1 MKVTL
6 KVADR
11 IIVPLALRYL
21 KNGGYAKFVTAKAIQ
36 QKVELTPEE
45 LEQYDVRDR
54 ADGFTT
60 FNARKDTGREFE
72 FSERETA
79 LMREALERMDER
91 KALCWEFIPLFET
104 FVPPATEPDGKR
116 SDISGKI
123 PDISGEMSD
132 ISNKMSDVSEEIP
145 KQI

>member
-21 KNGGYAKFVTAKAIQ
+21 TNGGYAKFVTAKAIQ

-60 FNARKDTGREFE
+60 FNARKDTGREFD
-72 FSERETA
+72 FSEREAA

-91 KALCWEFIPLFET
+91 KALCWEFIPLYEA
-104 FVPPATEPDGKR
+104 FVPPVPDPAENTSHVSNKTR
-116 SDISGKI
+116 
-123 PDISGEMSD
+123 D
-132 ISNKMSDVSEEIP
+132 ISNKTLDVLKNTP

>member
-60 FNARKDTGREFE
+60 FNARKDTGREFD
-72 FSERETA
+72 FSEREA
-79 LMREALERMDER
+79 DLMREALERMDER

-104 FVPPATEPDGKR
+104 FVPPVADPDENTSHVSNKTR
-116 SDISGKI
+116 
-123 PDISGEMSD
+123 D
-132 ISNKMSDVSEEIP
+132 ISNKTLDVLENTP

>member
-21 KNGGYAKFVTAKAIQ
+21 TNGGYAKFVTAKAIQ

-72 FSERETA
+72 FSEREAA

-104 FVPPATEPDGKR
+104 FVPPAPDPDGNTPSVDKITPKVNEIT
-116 SDISGKI
+116 SDISEKI
-123 PDISGEMSD
+123 PT
-132 ISNKMSDVSEEIP
+132 EI
-145 KQI
+145 

>member
-21 KNGGYAKFVTAKAIQ
+21 TNGGYAKFVTAKAIQ

-60 FNARKDTGREFE
+60 FNARKDTGREFD
-72 FSERETA
+72 FSEREAA

-104 FVPPATEPDGKR
+104 FVPPVADPDENTSDVDKITPPKVNEIT
-116 SDISGKI
+116 SDISEKT
-123 PDISGEMSD
+123 
-132 ISNKMSDVSEEIP
+132 P
-145 KQI
+145 KQN

>member
-21 KNGGYAKFVTAKAIQ
+21 TNGGYAKFVTAKAIQ

-60 FNARKDTGREFE
+60 FNARKDTGREFD
-72 FSERETA
+72 FSEREAA

-91 KALCWEFIPLFET
+91 KALCWEFIPLYET
-104 FVPPATEPDGKR
+104 FVSPVPDPAEKTSHVSDKT
-116 SDISGKI
+116 SDISGKT
-123 PDISGEMSD
+123 
-132 ISNKMSDVSEEIP
+132 SDVLEETP

>member
-21 KNGGYAKFVTAKAIQ
+21 TNGGYAKFVTAKAIQ
-36 QKVELTPEE
+36 QKVELSPEE

-60 FNARKDTGREFE
+60 FNARKDTGREFD
-72 FSERETA
+72 FSEREAA

-104 FVPPATEPDGKR
+104 FVPPAADPDENTSSVDKITPKVNEIT
-116 SDISGKI
+116 SDIS
-123 PDISGEMSD
+123 E
-132 ISNKMSDVSEEIP
+132 KMP

>member
-21 KNGGYAKFVTAKAIQ
+21 TNGGYAKFVTAKAIQ
-36 QKVELTPEE
+36 QKVELSPEE

-60 FNARKDTGREFE
+60 FNARKDTGRTFE
-72 FSERETA
+72 FSEREA
-79 LMREALERMDER
+79 DLMREALQRMDER

-104 FVPPATEPDGKR
+104 FVPPAPDPAEKTSHVSNKTR
-116 SDISGKI
+116 
-123 PDISGEMSD
+123 D
-132 ISNKMSDVSEEIP
+132 ISNKTLDVLENTP

>member
-104 FVPPATEPDGKR
+104 FVPPVADPDENTSHVSNKTR
-116 SDISGKI
+116 
-123 PDISGEMSD
+123 D
-132 ISNKMSDVSEEIP
+132 ISNKTLDVLEETP

>member
-21 KNGGYAKFVTAKAIQ
+21 TNGGYAKFVTAKAIQ

-60 FNARKDTGREFE
+60 FNARKDTGREFD
-72 FSERETA
+72 FSEREAA

-104 FVPPATEPDGKR
+104 FVHPDPDPAENTSHVSDKTL
-116 SDISGKI
+116 DISGKT
-123 PDISGEMSD
+123 
-132 ISNKMSDVSEEIP
+132 SDVLEETP

>member
-21 KNGGYAKFVTAKAIQ
+21 TNGGYAKFVTAKAIQ

-60 FNARKDTGREFE
+60 FNARKDTGREFD
-72 FSERETA
+72 FSEREA
-79 LMREALERMDER
+79 DLMREALQRMDER

-104 FVPPATEPDGKR
+104 FVPPVADPDENTSHVSNKTR
-116 SDISGKI
+116 
-123 PDISGEMSD
+123 D
-132 ISNKMSDVSEEIP
+132 ISNKTLDVLEETP